1 MIGKRVLVDGAYG
14 TVDSFYVEEG
24 FYSIVMDDGTSCG
37 TTISKDFIKEFLVEE
52 GVKLSPEKA
61 PIFTYCNQFKNAIE
75 QLALRSKYGHDK
87 YKETDADWRNFAR
100 VPNADFEYSN
110 AQFRHALGLGND
122 EESELDHLT
131 ASAWNAVARLQIYLE
146 KQ

>member
-1 MIGKRVLVDGAYG
+1 MIG
-14 TVDSFYVEEG
+14 
-24 FYSIVMDDGTSCG
+24 
-37 TTISKDFIKEFLVEE
+37 EE

-110 AQFRHALGLGND
+110 AEFRHALGLGND
-122 EESELDHLT
+122 KESELDHLT
-131 ASAWNAVARLQIYLE
+131 AAAWNAVARLQIYIE
-146 KQ
+146 KRYLVEDDK

>member
-1 MIGKRVLVDGAYG
+1 MIG
-14 TVDSFYVEEG
+14 
-24 FYSIVMDDGTSCG
+24 
-37 TTISKDFIKEFLVEE
+37 EE

-75 QLALRSKYGHDK
+75 QLALRSKHGHEK
-87 YKETDADWRNFAR
+87 YLETDADWRNFAR

-110 AQFRHALGLGND
+110 AEFRHALGLGND

-131 ASAWNAVARLQIYLE
+131 AAAWNAVARLQIYIE